1 MPCPIFAAL
10 PQPQLEQ
17 LVNALQPVD
26 PVRSGGTVVIQ
37 GEPGE
42 QCFVIVSD
50 SARILRDGVEV
61 ALLGPGEGF
70 GEIALLRP
78 GPRRATVQ
86 AEGPLKLLA
95 LKREPFLLAV
105 TGSTASLEAVNR
117 TIETLLAPD
126 HDGCG
131 RERDTRDR
139 DR

>member
-1 MPCPIFAAL
+1 M
-10 PQPQLEQ
+10 
-17 LVNALQPVD
+17 
-26 PVRSGGTVVIQ
+26 
-37 GEPGE
+37 EPGE
-42 QCFVIVSD
+42 QYFVIVFG
-50 SARILRDGVEV
+50 SARVLRDGVEV

-95 LKREPFLLAV
+95 LEREPFLLAV

-117 TIETLLAPD
+117 TIDTLLAPD
-126 HDGCG
+126 DDGCG
-131 RERDTRDR
+131 RERDMRDR